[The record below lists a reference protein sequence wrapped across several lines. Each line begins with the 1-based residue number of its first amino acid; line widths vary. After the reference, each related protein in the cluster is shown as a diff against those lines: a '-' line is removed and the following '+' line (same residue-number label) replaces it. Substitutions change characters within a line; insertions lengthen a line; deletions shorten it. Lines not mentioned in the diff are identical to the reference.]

1 MTLPSLV
8 RALRTVSC
16 VLAIFVQ
23 YAHISTAEEPE
34 NSLGLNEVLTSV
46 DRNFPL
52 LRAAEQERDVAKGAM
67 LSSQGGF
74 DFAWKTRAT
83 LVPVGY
89 YESTRIESVVEKPTS
104 IWGASAFAGYR
115 LGLGDFAVY
124 DGGLQTL
131 KYGELRAGLNVPLWR
146 NGPIDAR
153 RAERA
158 KAEVGI
164 DLAGLSLTQ
173 QRIEFRR
180 QAAQRYWAW
189 VAAGM
194 RREVARTLLGNV
206 QARDRGLTVRVE
218 RGDLADIERM
228 DNARAIEQ
236 RKAQLSNAERSL
248 EQAAN
253 ELSLLLRDDSGKT
266 MRLSADRLPSRLPE
280 PTLVVEAEG
289 QLRADLDRAQAARPE
304 AKRLARQSEQ
314 AKVDLTLAENQ
325 MRPGIDL
332 QLAASKDIGP
342 AVERRP
348 DLGPA
353 VVYASLLLDVP
364 LQTRVARGRR
374 DGARASLARL
384 SEQQHYARDRIE
396 ADVRNAHIA
405 VRASRERI
413 DAARAETLLAK
424 QLERA
429 ERTRFEQGDS
439 HLLIV
444 NLREQQTAEAELRE
458 VDAIFDY
465 HSARADLDAAR
476 GN

>member
-1 MTLPSLV
+1 MTRHSLV
-8 RALRTVSC
+8 RALRALSC
-16 VLAIFVQ
+16 VLALFLVATQ
-23 YAHISTAEEPE
+23 TAAAQETGDA
-34 NSLGLNEVLTSV
+34 LALADVLASV

-52 LRAAEQERDVAKGAM
+52 LRAAEQERAVAKGAM
-67 LSSQGGF
+67 LASQGGF

-83 LVPVGY
+83 LIPVGY

-104 IWGASAFAGYR
+104 VWGASAFAGYR

-131 KYGELRAGLNVPLWR
+131 KYGELRAGINVPLWR

-153 RAERA
+153 RAERS
-158 KAEVGI
+158 KAQVGI
-164 DLAGLSLTQ
+164 DLAGLSVTQ

-194 RREVARTLLGNV
+194 RREVARKLLANV
-206 QARDRGLTVRVE
+206 QARDRGLTLRVE

-266 MRLSADRLPSRLPE
+266 IRLPPERLPAKLPE
-280 PTLVVEAEG
+280 PALVIEAEG

-314 AKVDLTLAENQ
+314 ARVDLAFAENQ
-325 MRPGIDL
+325 MMPGIDV

-364 LQTRVARGRR
+364 LQTRSARGRR
-374 DGARASLARL
+374 DGARATLSRLA
-384 SEQQHYARDRIE
+384 EQQHYARDRID
-396 ADVRNAHIA
+396 ADVRNAHVA
-405 VRASRERI
+405 VRASRQRI
-413 DAARAETLLAK
+413 DAARVETQLAK

-429 ERTRFEQGDS
+429 ERTRFDQGDS

-458 VDAIFDY
+458 VDAVFDY
-465 HSARADLDAAR
+465 HGARADLDAAR